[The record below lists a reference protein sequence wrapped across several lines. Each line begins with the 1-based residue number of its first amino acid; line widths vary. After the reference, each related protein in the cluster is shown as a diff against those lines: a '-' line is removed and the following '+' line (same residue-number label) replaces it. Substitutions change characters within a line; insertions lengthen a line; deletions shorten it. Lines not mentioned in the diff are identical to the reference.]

1 MHRKYIEMFELQEEK
16 NKNEK
21 KEFNKTIIY

>member
-1 MHRKYIEMFELQEEK
+1 MKNDRNSQ

-21 KEFNKTIIY
+21 KEFNQEKIKKI